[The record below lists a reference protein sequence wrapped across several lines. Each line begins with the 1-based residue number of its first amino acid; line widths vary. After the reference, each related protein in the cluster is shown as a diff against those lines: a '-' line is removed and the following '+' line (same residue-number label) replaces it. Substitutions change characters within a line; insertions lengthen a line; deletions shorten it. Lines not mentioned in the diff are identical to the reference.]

1 LFELQDALNKIWKV
15 QPRSESILLG
25 VIRERVFSFA
35 LVLVLGFLLL
45 VSLVVSTALGAAG
58 NFMAPL
64 LPWPVFLLESVNFLL
79 SSGVIALLLAVIFK
93 YLPDTEIAWADV
105 WIGAAVTS
113 LLLTTGK
120 ALVGLYLAR
129 STVTS
134 AYGVAAALIIPH
146 LGLLL
151 STDFPFGCGSHA
163 RLLLQVR
170 FAGRRMSC
178 ASIAGVALTPQ
189 SGVGAAKSGNRSNFW
204 RGKGR

>member
-1 LFELQDALNKIWKV
+1 LVGASGAFVELQDALNKIWKV
-15 QPRSESILLG
+15 QRRSESILLG
-25 VIRERVFSFA
+25 VIRERVFSFS

-58 NFMAPL
+58 SFMAHL

-79 SSGVIALLLAVIFK
+79 TSSVIALLLAVIFK
-93 YLPDTEIAWADV
+93 YLPDTEIAWTDV

-134 AYGVAAALIIPH
+134 AYGVAAALIIILTWVYYSAQIFL
-146 LGLLL
+146 LGAEATRVYCYKHG
-151 STDFPFGCGSHA
+151 SRSEGCPVL
-163 RLLLQVR
+163 R
-170 FAGRRMSC
+170 
-178 ASIAGVALTPQ
+178 
-189 SGVGAAKSGNRSNFW
+189 
-204 RGKGR
+204 